1 MELATLLKDWI
12 VECLSRREIE
22 KFNRVAL
29 WRGKQSVLK
38 SKTKR
43 QLLFNSKFN
52 NHDNQNRKYS

>member
-43 QLLFNSKFN
+43 QLLFN
-52 NHDNQNRKYS
+52 